1 MEAVQATS
9 VEVPEPRVGRRR
21 RFSNAEKRSILSEA
35 LAPGES
41 ISSVGR
47 RYALSVSLLF
57 RWKRQLETLQ
67 GASGRLSPRAALTQ
81 RLAELELQL
90 DAVKAENALLRDTLE
105 RSRREG
111 RVLAVPA
118 RSAEE
123 LRANGRA

>member
-1 MEAVQATS
+1 MEAVQATTS
-9 VEVPEPRVGRRR
+9 VEVPQPRAGRRR
-21 RFSNAEKRSILSEA
+21 RFSNTEKRSILDEA
-35 LAPGES
+35 SAPGES

-57 RWKRQLETLQ
+57 RWKRQLEALQ
-67 GASGRLSPRAALTQ
+67 GTGRLSPRAALIQ

-90 DAVKAENALLRDTLE
+90 DAVKAENTLLRDTLE

-118 RSAEE
+118 RSAED